1 MLRKRWAEY
10 FTIITT
16 GGHVPLELYELSKHV
31 TVAKLGVL
39 TINVAIVVY
48 LVVHTRRPR

>member
-16 GGHVPLELYELSKHV
+16 GALMPLEIFELAHRFTV
-31 TVAKLGVL
+31 TRLVVL
-39 TINVAIVVY
+39 MVNALIVWY
-48 LVVHTRRPR
+48 LVRRVRSR